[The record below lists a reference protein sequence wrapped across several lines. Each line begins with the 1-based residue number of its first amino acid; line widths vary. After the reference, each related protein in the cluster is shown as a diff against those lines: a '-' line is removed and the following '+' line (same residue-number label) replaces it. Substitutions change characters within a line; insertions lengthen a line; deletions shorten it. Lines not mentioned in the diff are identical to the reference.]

1 MPPWSVLILHDF
13 RIQAWPNRLVKLLV
27 PVPMAASG
35 LHLLS
40 HFDDIVR
47 LSSLTVGISAANTGS
62 HQVSHL
68 REAVHDRPIG
78 NTWRCGSERGFQ
90 SIPGWWSLGW
100 IQDNARMQRRAKTC
114 TVWTASKL
122 PSGARRICIIF
133 LRTLTVGVHPLW
145 FWVQCLEATYIATRM
160 TFSNLKQPKLPKYSY
175 IYNYKYMN
183 LPDIPRFR

>member
-13 RIQAWPNRLVKLLV
+13 RIQAWPNSLVKLLV

-68 REAVHDRPIG
+68 REAVHDGPIG

-100 IQDNARMQRRAKTC
+100 IQDNTKTCKDVQRRAQSELHPSC
-114 TVWTASKL
+114 RQEPDGFASF
-122 PSGARRICIIF
+122 SSE
-133 LRTLTVGVHPLW
+133 LW
-145 FWVQCLEATYIATRM
+145 QLESTHCGFECNAWKRHI
-160 TFSNLKQPKLPKYSY
+160 
-175 IYNYKYMN
+175 
-183 LPDIPRFR
+183 